1 MKKYTLCSE
10 EIGEEFESDSLV
22 DIYLEQKRLK
32 EDDKE
37 HHDKKTYFVFR
48 NREID
53 DRNILQTEGKVYKRG
68 NKVFFKEIERS
79 KGN

>member
-10 EIGEEFESDSLV
+10 ELGEEFESDSLV
-22 DIYLEQKRLK
+22 EIYLEQKRLK

-53 DRNILQTEGKVYKRG
+53 DSTILQTEGKVYKRG
-68 NKVFFKEIERS
+68 NKVFFKATERS

>member
-10 EIGEEFESDSLV
+10 ELGEEFESDSLV

-32 EDDKE
+32 EDDKQ
-37 HHDKKTYFVFR
+37 HHDKKSYFVFR

-53 DRNILQTEGKVYKRG
+53 EHTIEQTEGKVYKRG
-68 NKVFFKEIERS
+68 NKVFFKSI
-79 KGN
+79 